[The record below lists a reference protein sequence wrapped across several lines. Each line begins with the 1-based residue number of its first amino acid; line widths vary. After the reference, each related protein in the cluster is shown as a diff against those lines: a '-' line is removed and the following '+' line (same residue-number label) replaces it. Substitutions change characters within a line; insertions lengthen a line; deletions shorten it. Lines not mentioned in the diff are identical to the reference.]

1 LITKLLVVNPNKRL
15 SAAQAVKHP
24 WFNIVKEMEED

>member
-24 WFNIVKEMEED
+24 WFDIVKEMEED